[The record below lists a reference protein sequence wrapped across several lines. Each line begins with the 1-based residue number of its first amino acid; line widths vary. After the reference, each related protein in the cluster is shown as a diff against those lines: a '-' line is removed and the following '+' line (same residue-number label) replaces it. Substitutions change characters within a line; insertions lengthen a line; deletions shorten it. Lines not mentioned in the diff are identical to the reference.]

1 MPKAGYFWTKV
12 VSKWLYLHKPED
24 SPHGDMLISLA
35 RDSLQESTVNS
46 DADMVFA
53 HQDNAAFCSPLQTE
67 GASKDY
73 MAADI
78 LAQKEVLWKARV
90 LSCNRA
96 VIFKK
101 MMRGMPYAEVSVVC
115 PFILLCRMLSAVLFP
130 PINFLY

>member
-73 MAADI
+73 MAADV

-96 VIFKK
+96 VIF
-101 MMRGMPYAEVSVVC
+101 
-115 PFILLCRMLSAVLFP
+115 
-130 PINFLY
+130 